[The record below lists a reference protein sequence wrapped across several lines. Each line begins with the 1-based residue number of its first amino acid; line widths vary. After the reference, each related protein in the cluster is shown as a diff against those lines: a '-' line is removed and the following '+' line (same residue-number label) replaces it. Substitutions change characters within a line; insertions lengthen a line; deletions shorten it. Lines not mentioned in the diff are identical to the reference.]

1 MLGLLFCSI
10 TSILYLFGLPTFKL
24 DNINAEGYV
33 ENSRFGGLWGAPNVF
48 SNTLIMLLAINLYFL
63 PQNRFLKVILFV
75 TAFFGWIASG
85 SRSVIVYFALLL
97 PFAVNHFKSINKGF
111 TSYLKTL
118 LIAAG
123 IILAMLYATGALDKL
138 IDMGGAL
145 KRLSEESA
153 GEDVRKEK
161 NATYIN
167 YLLSDVRYFAFGVP
181 GEIQQGN
188 NGDVE
193 FSDNGVL
200 LFLLENGIPFAL
212 FYALIIYILVSY
224 TDKKIKFSMGLG
236 IFLLILL
243 LTSVTNNDIMWDH
256 YVFTCI
262 LFFFLLISNQQNIE
276 IENKKITSLN

>member
-1 MLGLLFCSI
+1 
-10 TSILYLFGLPTFKL
+10 
-24 DNINAEGYV
+24 
-33 ENSRFGGLWGAPNVF
+33 
-48 SNTLIMLLAINLYFL
+48 
-63 PQNRFLKVILFV
+63 
-75 TAFFGWIASG
+75 
-85 SRSVIVYFALLL
+85 VYKRQ

-262 LFFFLLISNQQNIE
+262 LFFFLLISNQQNICLLY
-276 IENKKITSLN
+276 TSDAADEPR